1 MKKAVVLEIKEEY
14 AAVLTEEGFVQKIRN
29 NAYAVGQE
37 IDLEEI
43 SAQIEERQNVK
54 SRFAGWYRGIAAA
67 AAVFILSGS
76 GFYYA
81 SENVFAYSTVTVTT
95 DEASLELTLNKK
107 DEVVAVKALDEASE
121 ETASALQISA
131 MRRKPLSDTM
141 DRITEGQ
148 SQAEVSVSS
157 RNTER
162 RERLEEKV
170 ADMLPPVPAPAQAEV
185 QNTDVPD
192 KIQPAGIPEGEGTPQ
207 NTQRA
212 DIPEGDSMPQS
223 TQRADIPEGVDMPQ
237 STQRAGITEGEGTP
251 QSAAG
256 TQQTGGSAPEEMPRT
271 DAQGN
276 EMPEMPAETER
287 TAPADGKENGMNP
300 ESAAGE
306 GGVPI
311 EGIMPMGEKSPNRN
325 ANSEEV
331 QPVFPQNT
339 GMQPQGMPQTGSM
352 PPTS

>member
-14 AAVLTEEGFVQKIRN
+14 AAVLTEEGIVQKIRN

-67 AAVFILSGS
+67 AALFILSGS

-107 DEVVAVKALDEASE
+107 DEVVAVKALDEESE

-131 MRRKPLSDTM
+131 MKRKPLSDTM

-170 ADMLPPVPAPAQAEV
+170 ADMLPPAPAPVQAEM

-192 KIQPAGIPEGEGTPQ
+192 KMQPAGVPEGEGIPQ
-207 NTQRA
+207 NTQHTGL
-212 DIPEGDSMPQS
+212 P
-223 TQRADIPEGVDMPQ
+223 
-237 STQRAGITEGEGTP
+237 EGEGVP
-251 QSAAG
+251 QNTQHTGLPEGEGAPQNTKRTGTAEVEGMPQNGAG
-256 TQQTGGSAPEEMPRT
+256 TQQSGGLAPEEMART
-271 DAQGN
+271 DTQ
-276 EMPEMPAETER
+276 EKEMPAMSEETER
-287 TAPADGKENGMNP
+287 TEPADGKDSGMNI

-306 GGVPI
+306 GS
-311 EGIMPMGEKSPNRN
+311 MPMGEKDPNRN

-339 GMQPQGMPQTGSM
+339 GIQPQGMPQAGSM
-352 PPTS
+352 PPTP

>member
-14 AAVLTEEGFVQKIRN
+14 AAVLTEEGIVQKIRN
-29 NAYAVGQE
+29 NAYAVGRE

-107 DEVVAVKALDEASE
+107 DEVVAVKALDEESE

-131 MRRKPLSDTM
+131 MKRKPLSDTM

-170 ADMLPPVPAPAQAEV
+170 ADMLPPAPAPAQAEM

-192 KIQPAGIPEGEGTPQ
+192 KMQPAGVPEGEGIPQNTQHTGLPEGEGAPQ
-207 NTQRA
+207 NTQRTGL
-212 DIPEGDSMPQS
+212 P
-223 TQRADIPEGVDMPQ
+223 
-237 STQRAGITEGEGTP
+237 EGEGTP

-256 TQQTGGSAPEEMPRT
+256 TQQSGGLAPEEMART
-271 DAQGN
+271 DTQ
-276 EMPEMPAETER
+276 EKEMPAMSEETER
-287 TAPADGKENGMNP
+287 TESADGKDSGMNI

-306 GGVPI
+306 GS
-311 EGIMPMGEKSPNRN
+311 MPMGEKDPNRN

-331 QPVFPQNT
+331 QPVFPLNT
-339 GMQPQGMPQTGSM
+339 GMQPQGMPQAGSM
-352 PPTS
+352 PPTP

>member
-37 IDLEEI
+37 IDLDEI
-43 SAQIEERQNVK
+43 ADQEEEREERRGIAGN
-54 SRFAGWYRGIAAA
+54 RFAGWYRGVAAA
-67 AAVFILSGS
+67 AAVFIISGS

-95 DEASLELTLNKK
+95 DAASLELTLNKK
-107 DEVVAVKALDEASE
+107 DEVVAVKALDEESE

-162 RERLEEKV
+162 RERLEEQV
-170 ADMLPPVPAPAQAEV
+170 ADMLPPAPASAQTEV

-192 KIQPAGIPEGEGTPQ
+192 KMQHAGVPEGNGAEQSTQHAGVPEGNGAEQSAQHADISEGEGTPQ
-207 NTQRA
+207 HGAGMQ
-212 DIPEGDSMPQS
+212 QS
-223 TQRADIPEGVDMPQ
+223 
-237 STQRAGITEGEGTP
+237 
-251 QSAAG
+251 
-256 TQQTGGSAPEEMPRT
+256 GGLAPEEMAPT
-271 DAQGN
+271 DMQENG
-276 EMPEMPAETER
+276 MPEMPAETGR
-287 TAPADGKENGMNP
+287 TAPADGKENGMNKGG
-300 ESAAGE
+300 AAGE
-306 GGVPI
+306 GSMPI
-311 EGIMPMGEKSPNRN
+311 EGSMPAEGGMPTGENDLNRN
-325 ANSEEV
+325 AYAGEG
-331 QPVFPQNT
+331 QPVFPQNA
-339 GMQPQGMPQTGSM
+339 GMQPQGMPQAGSTL
-352 PPTS
+352 PPP